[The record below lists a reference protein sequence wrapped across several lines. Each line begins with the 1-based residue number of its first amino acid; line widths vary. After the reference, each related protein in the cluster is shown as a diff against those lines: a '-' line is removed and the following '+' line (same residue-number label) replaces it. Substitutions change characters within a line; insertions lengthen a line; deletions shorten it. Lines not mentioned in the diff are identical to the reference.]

1 MRARA
6 VSKVAATKSK
16 LVCKTT
22 IVIAGE
28 FNYLFN
34 PVHPAFNG
42 FARSKPEPFVC
53 DVRLG

>member
-1 MRARA
+1 